1 MRTPSIFGIRV
12 SSLANMYGW
21 QLKRHGLQEFLAG
34 GGIAIGVALLFGAL
48 LANASINGS
57 AGQLVHE
64 LIGSARLQITARSTA
79 GFDEGLA
86 RKARD
91 TPGVQ
96 DAVFVLRE
104 PATVIG
110 PKGRRLVQLI
120 GVTSNIVKLHAA
132 ATPNLGA
139 GTAVLAGG
147 IGLPVEV
154 AGAIGAQSGG
164 SLTLLANGDAHPTRL
179 RAVLGKQRIG
189 PVAYSPIVIALLPV
203 AQALAEKPGR
213 VTSVL
218 IKAKPGV
225 EDSVR
230 RELER
235 LVAGRADVVAAD
247 NELGLLANAAR
258 LTNQSMKLFAMVGF
272 LLALN
277 AMLLTVP
284 ERRRFVSELRTQG
297 FRPGQ
302 VIVVLGSQAL
312 ILGVVA
318 SVVGVA
324 LGELLSRSLFHQI
337 PSYLTFAFP
346 VDSQQIVHPT
356 TVALAIACGVLAALF
371 ASLPPVL
378 DLRSNRPLDAVVHE
392 TGEVGQSI
400 TRRTTLALSAAGGSL
415 IVAVS
420 AIVLLAPALTVIAGV
435 FLALAVLC
443 LIPGVFAVVLWA
455 LTPISERMQ
464 MLGLAVV
471 ELKATATRSVALAGV
486 AALAVYGS
494 VAIQGARADLNRGLD
509 EAIVQYIG
517 TADVWVST
525 GDNVFTTDSFR
536 AGNALAAIAHAPGV
550 ASVRAYQGG
559 LLDVGSR
566 RLWIRARPPQDSAVL
581 QSSQLLHGGYA
592 QASRLI
598 RQGGWAAVSGGFAA
612 ERDLHV
618 GSSFALPTPSGPA
631 PLRVAAITTNAG
643 WPSGAIT
650 LNANDYRRYWQS
662 GDPAALEINLK
673 AGVSPT
679 AGRRAVASA
688 LGPRPG
694 LRVQTRKER
703 EAQFRANARQALRSL
718 GQIST
723 LLLIAAA
730 LAIAFALSAT
740 LWQRRAQLAAL
751 KTQGFDYLQLWRAL
765 LLESTIV
772 LAVGC
777 ADGLALGAYGHA
789 LANRWMKL
797 TTGFPAPFA
806 LGWPQ
811 MLLTIALVAGIALA
825 VISLPGLSAA
835 QVPPRVGFQE

>member
-1 MRTPSIFGIRV
+1 
-12 SSLANMYGW
+12 
-21 QLKRHGLQEFLAG
+21 
-34 GGIAIGVALLFGAL
+34 
-48 LANASINGS
+48 
-57 AGQLVHE
+57 
-64 LIGSARLQITARSTA
+64 
-79 GFDEGLA
+79 
-86 RKARD
+86 
-91 TPGVQ
+91 
-96 DAVFVLRE
+96 
-104 PATVIG
+104 
-110 PKGRRLVQLI
+110 
-120 GVTSNIVKLHAA
+120 
-132 ATPNLGA
+132 
-139 GTAVLAGG
+139 
-147 IGLPVEV
+147 
-154 AGAIGAQSGG
+154 
-164 SLTLLANGDAHPTRL
+164 
-179 RAVLGKQRIG
+179 
-189 PVAYSPIVIALLPV
+189 
-203 AQALAEKPGR
+203 
-213 VTSVL
+213 
-218 IKAKPGV
+218 
-225 EDSVR
+225 
-230 RELER
+230 
-235 LVAGRADVVAAD
+235 VV
-247 NELGLLANAAR
+247 
-258 LTNQSMKLFAMVGF
+258 
-272 LLALN
+272 
-277 AMLLTVP
+277 
-284 ERRRFVSELRTQG
+284 
-297 FRPGQ
+297 
-302 VIVVLGSQAL
+302 
-312 ILGVVA
+312 
-318 SVVGVA
+318 

-346 VDSQQIVHPT
+346 VDAHQIVHPA
-356 TVALAIACGVLAALF
+356 TVALAIACGVLAALL

-378 DLRSNRPLDAVVHE
+378 DLRSDRPLDAVMHE

-400 TRRTTLALSAAGGSL
+400 ARRTTLALSVLGMSM

-420 AIVLLAPALTVIAGV
+420 AIVLLAPALTVVAGV

-455 LTPISERMQ
+455 LTPISERTR

-509 EAIVQYIG
+509 EAITQYIG

-525 GDNVFTTDSFR
+525 GDNVFTTDGFR
-536 AGNALAAIAHAPGV
+536 AGNALAAIARAPGV
-550 ASVRAYQGG
+550 ASVRAYRGG

-566 RLWIRARPPQDSAVL
+566 RLWIRARPPGDSAVL

-598 RQGGWAAVSGGFAA
+598 RQGGWAAVSGGFAE
-612 ERDLHV
+612 ERHLHV
-618 GSSFALPTPSGPA
+618 GSSFVLPTPLGPA

-650 LNANDYRRYWQS
+650 LNANDYRHY
-662 GDPAALEINLK
+662 
-673 AGVSPT
+673 
-679 AGRRAVASA
+679 
-688 LGPRPG
+688 
-694 LRVQTRKER
+694 
-703 EAQFRANARQALRSL
+703 ANARQALRSL

-777 ADGLALGAYGHA
+777 ADGLVLGVYGHA

-835 QVPPRVGFQE
+835 QVPPPVSFQE